1 MNEESDGRRKLSCKR
16 RIASLEQDRALLM
29 RLMESLRAQDQSEV
43 DRIVRAIRN
52 GASLAEMD
60 LVLTVGSGLCKPRTS
75 EIQNVSNLNTGESD
89 KGTSGARRLVWM
101 QVSYVVAVVP
111 M

>member
-1 MNEESDGRRKLSCKR
+1 MNEESDGRRKLSYKR

-29 RLMESLRAQDQSEV
+29 RLMESLRINDQSEV

-60 LVLTVGSGLCKPRTS
+60 SVLTAGSGLCKPPRTS
-75 EIQNVSNLNTGESD
+75 EIQNVGNLDSGEAD
-89 KGTSGARRLVWM
+89 NGTSDARQTYLDLN
-101 QVSYVVAVVP
+101 QLSL
-111 M
+111 